1 MHEISQ
7 YITLIH
13 TSEVYQIDIL
23 TQSIH
28 VVSFIIDDTSEIQR
42 KQTLNKNAICATIIS
57 ASYRSLSILANAV
70 GETRL
75 CASVLT
81 CSINVKL

>member
-1 MHEISQ
+1 MHKISQ
-7 YITLIH
+7 YIMLIH

-57 ASYRSLSILANAV
+57 VSYRSLSILANAV